1 MITKRPQLTKHI
13 GFRVKESAFDEIE
26 RLADSEE
33 QSVGDWCRDRL
44 LGLVAQPAISSS
56 ERLLLAEIA
65 ATQNIT
71 ISLLYAY
78 ARDGQLPEAKVRET
92 LDRAR
97 REKYAQATEL
107 LRQAA
112 TILGSVAKP
121 APGNSTTSA
130 RRQS

>member
-1 MITKRPQLTKHI
+1 MERFTKPI
-13 GFRVKESAFDEIE
+13 GVKLQEADFDRLQI
-26 RLADSEE
+26 LADRDGKRLGE
-33 QSVGDWCRDRL
+33 WCREKL
-44 LGLVAQPAISSS
+44 LAAVDQPLASPTQQV
-56 ERLLLAEIA
+56 LLAEIA

-112 TILGSVAKP
+112 TILGSVGRP
-121 APGNSTTSA
+121 APGNSATSA

>member
-1 MITKRPQLTKHI
+1 MERFTKPI
-13 GFRVKESAFDEIE
+13 GLKLQEADFNRLQILADRDGKRLGEWCRE
-26 RLADSEE
+26 RLLAALDQSLASPTE
-33 QSVGDWCRDRL
+33 QV
-44 LGLVAQPAISSS
+44 
-56 ERLLLAEIA
+56 LLAEIA

-97 REKYAQATEL
+97 REKYAQAAEL

-112 TILGSVAKP
+112 SAPGSITQP
-121 APGNSTTSA
+121 APAISDKAVRHSL
-130 RRQS
+130 